1 MKEMGLKSYRFSVNW
16 CRIVPEPGKKNPRGI
31 AFYKNLV
38 KEIRAAGMEPLVTLY
53 HWDLPLWAHK
63 KGGWKNPKIVDWY
76 LAYVRIMV
84 DALSEDVQYWMTFN
98 EPQVFIMMGYVMV
111 TENGMAANDAV
122 GSDGCV
128 HDGERIDFLKAFLP
142 GVGRAIDEGIPVLG
156 YQHWSVMDN
165 MEWCEGYGP
174 RFGLI
179 HVDYQTQKRTIKDS
193 GRFYADV
200 IRTNGE
206 NLK

>member
-38 KEIRAAGMEPLVTLY
+38 KEIRAA
-53 HWDLPLWAHK
+53 
-63 KGGWKNPKIVDWY
+63 
-76 LAYVRIMV
+76 
-84 DALSEDVQYWMTFN
+84 
-98 EPQVFIMMGYVMV
+98 
-111 TENGMAANDAV
+111 GMAANDAV